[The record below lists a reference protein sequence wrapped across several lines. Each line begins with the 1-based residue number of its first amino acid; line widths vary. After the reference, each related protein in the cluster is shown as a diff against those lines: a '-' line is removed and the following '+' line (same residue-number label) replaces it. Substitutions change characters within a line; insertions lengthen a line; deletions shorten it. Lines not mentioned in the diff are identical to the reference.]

1 MFKGKIESFF
11 SKDGCN
17 QDEKTD
23 MADIIKKGNSDNRF
37 EPSVACVLSK
47 AGWYEGRKIDIS
59 EKVKRLEALGYE
71 VFDQAKLF
79 LQEFD
84 NLRLPHIPPYYPER
98 YDYKGE
104 REYIYNNFNVSW
116 FIKVLENE
124 SPEDREWIFE
134 NQFTAPESK
143 EKTIPI
149 GDLSDGHMFLFI
161 TESGRIVTD
170 ITIKG
175 NTIEEGV
182 SNVIKNSGIGHFL
195 STKS

>member
-1 MFKGKIESFF
+1 MFK
-11 SKDGCN
+11 
-17 QDEKTD
+17 EKTD
-23 MADIIKKGNSDNRF
+23 VADIIEKVNNNNRF
-37 EPSVACVLSK
+37 EPSVACVLRN

-84 NLRLPHIPPYYPER
+84 DLRLPQTSPYYSER

-116 FIKVLENE
+116 FIDVLEKI
-124 SPEDREWIFE
+124 SPENRKRKLERSFS
-134 NQFTAPESK
+134 APRAK

-170 ITIKG
+170 ITIEG

-182 SNVIKNSGIGHFL
+182 ANIIKNLCIGNFL
-195 STKS
+195 SH